1 MTEEEL
7 QCHLVTGP
15 CKDDIGSYKA
25 VHKKLDG
32 NTVEQ
37 FKWAKHGAILE
48 IPDAIHHVVEAYQK
62 GHGVEPNRVAA
73 FEWQR
78 KAAENSDDSFYFDLA
93 MAYHDGNGTNVNI
106 SEFWRWMSAAASAG
120 DGKEA
125 MYQLVEAHRNSSF
138 GPVSEAS
145 AFGWVEKMAQVGAPR
160 AMIEVA
166 RAYKNRRG
174 TEKDYEQYWTW
185 AHKAVVAARDA
196 IPSKN
201 SVTTDKY
208 DWAFEDYPDA
218 LSTLSDAYLSNKD
231 DIQAKQAAKAA
242 AISSVEGLE
251 RARAEG
257 KQISGVTLPEI
268 IRKHLLS
275 YLKSDG
281 KVDSK
286 DKSDYF
292 YWLQEVDKAIDQ
304 TGSDSDDQTQLP
316 GELAK
321 VIFDLAIAH
330 KRGIGTKKSN
340 AEYLRL
346 ILKAA
351 KARHTEAM
359 YLVAM
364 NYHYEDDD
372 LGFSTWITQAV
383 AAGSNKAF
391 IANTLKLNGLNG
403 EYFTDTKKLLEELL
417 LVINAI
423 RKKEHAVPRNV
434 GVAHYTDGK
443 ALESMLSFDSD
454 TNNVLRLYN
463 IAYVNDPTE
472 GERLIDFRA
481 DLLGRQN
488 PLDEFFKKNSN
499 EPIALQGQDFLIFVG
514 SFSLVADRLDLWRAY
529 GRDGKG
535 FSIITPVA
543 AFSQESDQALMGGA
557 WADEESDAVASPLY
571 SVRYK
576 NRDVKRTLLRLSKPL
591 DKISA
596 HMKKLNESEAIDA
609 IRRIV
614 ITFMSEL
621 LYLYKDAEYETER
634 EARMI
639 VARLFNA
646 PNIRRHPTGL
656 YEKVY
661 VESNSLL
668 FEAPD
673 SKIFIGPK
681 VENRNEVRIDTLHRL
696 AQLKWSHCKVQY
708 SDVPYR

>member
-1 MTEEEL
+1 MYE
-7 QCHLVTGP
+7 
-15 CKDDIGSYKA
+15 
-25 VHKKLDG
+25 KLDG
-32 NTVEQ
+32 NTIEQ

-62 GHGVEPNRVAA
+62 GNGVEPNRVAA

-93 MAYHDGNGTNVNI
+93 MAYHDGNGTDVNI
-106 SEFWRWMSAAASAG
+106 SEFWRWMSAAASVG

-125 MYQLVEAHRNSSF
+125 MYQLVEAHRNPIF
-138 GPVSEAS
+138 GLVSEAS
-145 AFGWVEKMAQVGAPR
+145 AFAWVEKMAQVKAPQ

-166 RAYKNRRG
+166 RAFKNRRG
-174 TEKDYEQYWTW
+174 TEKNYEHYWSW

-196 IPSKN
+196 IPPEN
-201 SVTTDKY
+201 LGTADEY

-231 DIQAKQAAKAA
+231 NIQAKHAAKAA
-242 AISSVEGLE
+242 AISSVKALE
-251 RARAEG
+251 RARAE
-257 KQISGVTLPEI
+257 KKRVSGVTLPEI
-268 IRKHLLS
+268 IRKHLLH
-275 YLKSDG
+275 YLESDG

-286 DKSDYF
+286 NKSDYF
-292 YWLQEVDKAIDQ
+292 YWLQEADKAIDQ
-304 TGSDSDDQTQLP
+304 TSSDSDEQTQLP

-330 KRGIGTKKSN
+330 KRGIGTKKN
-340 AEYLRL
+340 NTEYLRL
-346 ILKAA
+346 LLKAA
-351 KARHTEAM
+351 KAHHTEAM

-364 NYHYEDDD
+364 NYHCAGDD

-391 IANTLKLNGLNG
+391 IAKTLKLSGLNG
-403 EYFTDTKKLLEELL
+403 ESFTDTKKLLEELL

-423 RKKEHAVPRNV
+423 RKKEHAVPSNV

-443 ALESMLSFDSD
+443 ALESMLSFDSG
-454 TNNVLRLYN
+454 TKNVLRLYN

-472 GERLIDFRA
+472 GERLIQFKSE
-481 DLLGRQN
+481 LLGREN
-488 PLDEFFKKNSN
+488 PLDEFFDKKRD

-535 FSIITPVA
+535 FCIITPIA
-543 AFSQESDQALMGGA
+543 AFSKEADQALMGGA
-557 WADEESDAVASPLY
+557 WAEEENGVAASPLY
-571 SVRYK
+571 SVCYK
-576 NRDVKRTLLRLSKPL
+576 NDDVKKTLLSLAKPL

-596 HMKKLNESEAIDA
+596 HMKRLSKSEASDA

-621 LYLYKDAEYETER
+621 LYLYKDAEYC
-634 EARMI
+634 
-639 VARLFNA
+639 VF
-646 PNIRRHPTGL
+646 RR
-656 YEKVY
+656 
-661 VESNSLL
+661 S
-668 FEAPD
+668 
-673 SKIFIGPK
+673 
-681 VENRNEVRIDTLHRL
+681 
-696 AQLKWSHCKVQY
+696 
-708 SDVPYR
+708 